1 MNSRPPASPW
11 ADGSATAAAAPAA
24 VTRPG
29 QRLIA
34 MMLLAAAA
42 LNLTRC
48 GLVLATA
55 RHPAPAAGLTAAGL
69 VTAAVS
75 IWAARGCR
83 GGRRWTT
90 WAALLIGAA
99 AAPQAAATGFH
110 APYTI
115 PDAAIAALGVL
126 LTVAVLA
133 TAGHAGQPGDDT
145 ERPAGLPDRT
155 MPPSHRATCGAG

>member
-1 MNSRPPASPW
+1 MNSRPPRHLPGA
-11 ADGSATAAAAPAA
+11 AASATAAAPAA

-29 QRLIA
+29 HRLIT

-42 LNLTRC
+42 LNLARC

-69 VTAAVS
+69 ATAAVS
-75 IWAARGCR
+75 IWAARGSR
-83 GGRRWTT
+83 GSRRWTT
-90 WAALLIGAA
+90 WAALLIGTA

-115 PDAAIAALGVL
+115 PDTATAALGVL

-133 TAGHAGQPGDDT
+133 TAGRTGQPFT
-145 ERPAGLPDRT
+145 EVPCTTDR
-155 MPPSHRATCGAG
+155 RATR